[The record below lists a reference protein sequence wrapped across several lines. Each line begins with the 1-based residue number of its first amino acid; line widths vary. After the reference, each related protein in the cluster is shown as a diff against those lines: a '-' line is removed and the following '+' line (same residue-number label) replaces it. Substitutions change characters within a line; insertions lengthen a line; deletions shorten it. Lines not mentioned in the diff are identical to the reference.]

1 MSRLRKLCAYGRY
14 ILVVSITFPLSPRQ
28 ESQILLLGCGLEFGG
43 ENLAGATFHNNIHL
57 TGYCWARYRLSK
69 RRGKQKHENIGNT
82 TTSVQPTSLYWLI
95 FLRRGWWLQD
105 LVRRLLEPF
114 SSLPPPTSPPAP
126 LDVAL
131 TTAIKDLFRV
141 PAGLL
146 SSLEE
151 EPESFEDCPLDP
163 SADEKTKLPCS
174 TNLDIRLKAI
184 GQGNHDFNDLSE
196 IRVDGDADVTPEIS
210 VTSPG
215 SAPSRTLIPSHSF
228 NTAGVHPK
236 HASALIRLLYIHSC
250 LNPANDSPHMA
261 SLLIPLYSVLL
272 QEVESPD
279 VVHVEADTF
288 WLFEAM
294 VGEFAELEGE
304 NGENEWMRRFSER
317 LAWADPELSA
327 DLVSLASMP
336 RKSF

>member
-14 ILVVSITFPLSPRQ
+14 IFIVCQLSLSPRQ
-28 ESQILLLGCGLEFGG
+28 ESQILLLGCGLGFGG
-43 ENLAGATFHNNIHL
+43 ENFGRIMLHNYIRL

-69 RRGKQKHENIGNT
+69 RRGKQKHENTGNT
-82 TTSVQPTSLYWLI
+82 TTSVQPTSLNWLI
-95 FLRRGWWLQD
+95 FLRRGWLQD

-114 SSLPPPTSPPAP
+114 SSLSPPTSPPAP

-163 SADEKTKLPCS
+163 SADEKIKLSCS
-174 TNLDIRLKAI
+174 ANLDIRLKAI
-184 GQGNHDFNDLSE
+184 GQGSDDSNDLPE
-196 IRVDGDADVTPEIS
+196 IHVEGDADVTPEIS

-228 NTAGVHPK
+228 KTGGVHPK
-236 HASALIRLLYIHSC
+236 HASPLIRLLYIHSC

-304 NGENEWMRRFSER
+304 NGGNEWMRRFSER